1 MLCMVFC
8 WRNDVLM
15 LIELYMCILN
25 KFNIFIVFSLY
36 VCICCEDIIDN
47 IYCCCDVI
55 SWRFVK
61 GLNKIYED
69 LLYNF

>member
-1 MLCMVFC
+1 
-8 WRNDVLM
+8 M

-47 IYCCCDVI
+47 ICCCCDVI
-55 SWRFVK
+55 SWRFFQ

>member
-36 VCICCEDIIDN
+36 VCICCEDIIDS
-47 IYCCCDVI
+47 ICCCCDVI

>member
-1 MLCMVFC
+1 MLCMLFC

-47 IYCCCDVI
+47 ICCCCDVI

>member
-36 VCICCEDIIDN
+36 VCICCEDIID
-47 IYCCCDVI
+47 Y
-55 SWRFVK
+55 
-61 GLNKIYED
+61 
-69 LLYNF
+69 

>member
-1 MLCMVFC
+1 MLCVVFC

-47 IYCCCDVI
+47 ICCCCDVI

>member
-47 IYCCCDVI
+47 ICCCCDVI

>member
-1 MLCMVFC
+1 MLCIVFC

-25 KFNIFIVFSLY
+25 KFNIFIIFSLY

-47 IYCCCDVI
+47 ICCCCDVI